1 MSTAG
6 VQTQSV
12 PVVILWTPVGRDAAL
27 AGEALQ
33 RASIPSTPYTSIE
46 DVCAAV
52 SSEHAGLAI
61 LAEEALSSAS
71 IEQLQKTLENQPSWS
86 DLPLLLLTGG
96 GNSTS
101 ASLNRL
107 RKMRVLG
114 NITLL
119 ERPLRS
125 VTLVA
130 AVQSALAS
138 RRRQFQTRDQ
148 ILQLQ
153 EAQEKLAQANA
164 DLKQFAFAA
173 SHDLQEPL
181 RMVNVF
187 TQLLLERHVDTTN
200 EDARQF
206 GEYVHRGVKRMELLL
221 RDLLLYSR
229 AIHEERTWPRSH
241 FDLNFAISDAISSL
255 HMEIH
260 TTQARI
266 ISGAMPIVQGDQT
279 QLSLVFQNLIS
290 NAIKYAKEGVPPV
303 IRISAEKAEGAPLI
317 RVKDN
322 GIGFNQKYAERVF
335 DLFQRLGDSKVP
347 GTGLGLAICRRIIER
362 NGGRIWAES
371 EPGIG
376 STFLFSL
383 PGAEAAE

>member
-1 MSTAG
+1 MSAAG

-12 PVVILWTPVGRDAAL
+12 PLVIIWAPSGRDAAL

-33 RASIPSTPYTSIE
+33 WAAIPSTACTSIE

-52 SSEHAGLAI
+52 ASEHAGVAI
-61 LAEEALSSAS
+61 LAEEALTSAS
-71 IEQLQKTLENQPSWS
+71 IEQLQDAREKQPFWS

-96 GNSTS
+96 GTSTG
-101 ASLNRL
+101 ASLKKL
-107 RKMRVLG
+107 SEMRVLG
-114 NITLL
+114 NIMLL

-125 VTLVA
+125 VTLIA
-130 AVQSALAS
+130 AVQSALAT

-187 TQLLLERHVDTTN
+187 TQLLMERHVDQSN

-206 GEYVHRGVKRMELLL
+206 SEYVQRGVKRMELLL

-266 ISGAMPIVQGDQT
+266 MSGAMPSVYGDQT

-290 NAIKYAKEGVPPV
+290 NAMKYAREGVPPV
-303 IRISAEKAEGAPLI
+303 IKISAEKSDGEPLV
-317 RVKDN
+317 RVTDN
-322 GIGFNQKYAERVF
+322 GIGFDQKYAERVF
-335 DLFQRLGDSKVP
+335 DLFQRLGGSKVP

-371 EPGIG
+371 QPGVG
-376 STFLFSL
+376 STFLFTL
-383 PGAEAAE
+383 PGAPAAE

>member
-1 MSTAG
+1 MSAAG

-12 PVVILWTPVGRDAAL
+12 PLVLIWTPVGRDAAL
-27 AGEALQ
+27 AGEALK
-33 RASIPSTPYTSIE
+33 RAAIPSAPCTSIQE
-46 DVCAAV
+46 VCAGVAR
-52 SSEHAGLAI
+52 EDTGLAI
-61 LAEEALSSAS
+61 LAEEALTSAS
-71 IEQLQKTLENQPSWS
+71 IEQLQQTLEQQPSWS
-86 DLPLLLLTGG
+86 NLPLLLLTGG
-96 GNSTS
+96 GNSTG
-101 ASLNRL
+101 ASLKKFS
-107 RKMRVLG
+107 KMQVLG

-119 ERPLRS
+119 ERPLRT
-125 VTLVA
+125 VTLIA

-187 TQLLLERHVDTTN
+187 TQLLLDRHVDKTN

-206 GEYVHRGVKRMELLL
+206 GEYVHRGVTRMELLL

-229 AIHEERTWPRSH
+229 AIHEERNWPTSR

-255 HMEIH
+255 HVEISN
-260 TTQARI
+260 TQARI
-266 ISGAMPIVQGDQT
+266 ISGAMPTVQADQT

-303 IRISAEKAEGAPLI
+303 IKISAEKLDGEPLI
-317 RVKDN
+317 RVTDN

-362 NGGRIWAES
+362 NNGRIWAES
-371 EPGIG
+371 EPGVG
-376 STFLFSL
+376 STFLFTL
-383 PGAEAAE
+383 PGAAAAD